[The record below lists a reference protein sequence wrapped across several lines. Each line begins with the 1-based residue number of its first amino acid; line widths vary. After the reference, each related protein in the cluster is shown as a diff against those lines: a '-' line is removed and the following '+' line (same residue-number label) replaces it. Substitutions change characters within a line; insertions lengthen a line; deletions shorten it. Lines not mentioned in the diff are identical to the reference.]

1 MKDNCPVTGFD
12 DKQKL
17 QWPHAYKHL
26 AGNAKLEKINLTN
39 NELTILDNQI
49 NEFIKN
55 QHITKEL
62 KIGEE
67 ELSITWKK
75 SSKITSEAQNSLP
88 LVRMNLV

>member
-26 AGNAKLEKINLTN
+26 AANAKLEKINLTN

-62 KIGEE
+62 KNRRRGIINHLEKI
-67 ELSITWKK
+67 LKK
-75 SSKITSEAQNSLP
+75 
-88 LVRMNLV
+88 

>member
-1 MKDNCPVTGFD
+1 MKDNCPITGFD

-26 AGNAKLEKINLTN
+26 TTNAKLEKINLTN

-62 KIGEE
+62 K
-67 ELSITWKK
+67 K
-75 SSKITSEAQNSLP
+75 SAKRNYQSLGKNP
-88 LVRMNLV
+88 QK